1 MTKLKLTPE
10 RALTLISLTL
20 ALFALIE
27 KVHHHAAALRRKRR
41 VHAVIGI
48 RSTLGR
54 TTSGSSSL
62 KPTKPTKR

>member
-10 RALTLISLTL
+10 RALTLISLVIAAINL
-20 ALFALIE
+20 ATTI
-27 KVHHHAAALRRKRR
+27 HHHAAALKRKRR

-54 TTSGSSSL
+54 TTSASSSL
-62 KPTKPTKR
+62 KPAKPTKR